1 MGFAQ
6 GEYVFQ
12 SVFANRFEKREANS
26 GPLCAGFQYLLEVVD
41 QRSTVDVRS
50 PLNVL
55 TRIGL
60 LGPARRE
67 HDIAARSPLG
77 CGCA

>member
-1 MGFAQ
+1 MAAGCAH
-6 GEYVFQ
+6 
-12 SVFANRFEKREANS
+12 
-26 GPLCAGFQYLLEVVD
+26 GPPGHLMRKHGDTVLLEVAD
-41 QRSTVDVRS
+41 QRLTVDVIS
-50 PLNVL
+50 PLHVL

-67 HDIAARSPLG
+67 HDIAARSRLG

>member
-26 GPLCAGFQYLLEVVD
+26 GPLVRRLPIPVEGS
-41 QRSTVDVRS
+41 RSALPGTS
-50 PLNVL
+50 PLYNIL
-55 TRIGL
+55 TRIGQ
-60 LGPARRE
+60 
-67 HDIAARSPLG
+67 
-77 CGCA
+77 

>member
-1 MGFAQ
+1 MSSLFIRDPSAMGFAQ

-26 GPLCAGFQYLLEVVD
+26 GPLCAGFQYLLRVVD
-41 QRSTVDVRS
+41 QRSTVDVKS

-55 TRIGL
+55 TRIGQK
-60 LGPARRE
+60 
-67 HDIAARSPLG
+67 AAGAPG
-77 CGCA
+77 T